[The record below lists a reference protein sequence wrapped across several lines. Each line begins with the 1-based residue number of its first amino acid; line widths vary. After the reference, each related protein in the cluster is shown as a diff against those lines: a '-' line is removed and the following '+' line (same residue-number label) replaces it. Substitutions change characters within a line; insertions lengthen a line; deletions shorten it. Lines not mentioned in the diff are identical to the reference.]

1 MEQGNDR
8 QLAFRTECGLLGRD
22 VPDYGPAAMNS
33 FNIEAMQDA
42 QKLTRDDLKTWEA
55 RAVHLALRQI
65 VNSYEAAGF
74 SWIADLDLACLS
86 EKLRDAVSDA
96 TFPVWTEL
104 DGPRVNTD
112 SKFENVGE
120 GR

>member
-1 MEQGNDR
+1 MTR
-8 QLAFRTECGLLGRD
+8 
-22 VPDYGPAAMNS
+22 

-42 QKLTRDDLKTWEA
+42 QKLTRDDLKLWEA
-55 RAVHLALRQI
+55 RAVHMALRQI

-96 TFPVWTEL
+96 TFPAYLEL
-104 DGPRVNTD
+104 DGQRANTD